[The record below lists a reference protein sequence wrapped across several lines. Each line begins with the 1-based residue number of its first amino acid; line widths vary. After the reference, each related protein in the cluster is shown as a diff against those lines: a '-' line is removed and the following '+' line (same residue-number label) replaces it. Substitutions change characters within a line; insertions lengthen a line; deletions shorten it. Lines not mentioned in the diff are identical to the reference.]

1 RRPDPHRRRT
11 GPCAA
16 PARQAAVWSPCPA
29 WFAPMGTRTR
39 PSVPSAASAAVPCR
53 AGPARTP
60 GRRRG
65 PGRTRPEPASLGI
78 IPRRA
83 AGVSGHDVP
92 QRITV
97 PSAQQDISRSHLE
110 LRLEGWHV
118 VALDMGTT
126 NGTTLLRPGMEPV
139 RLRTREGVV
148 LTVGDQID
156 LGDGIQLLL
165 KEAV

>member
-1 RRPDPHRRRT
+1 MRGPGQAGSGVVTLPGLVCTDGHANSPERAECRVCRRPLQ
-11 GPCAA
+11 G
-16 PARQAAVWSPCPA
+16 
-29 WFAPMGTRTR
+29 GTRTVAR
-39 PSVPSAASAAVPCR
+39 PPLGTVLISTGASFVLD
-53 AGPARTP
+53 RTAIV
-60 GRRRG
+60 GRRPR
-65 PGRTRPEPASLGI
+65 AS
-78 IPRRA
+78 R
-83 AGVSGHDVP
+83 VSGHDVP
-92 QRITV
+92 QLITV
-97 PSAQQDISRSHLE
+97 PSPQQDISRSHLE

>member
-1 RRPDPHRRRT
+1 R
-11 GPCAA
+11 
-16 PARQAAVWSPCPA
+16 
-29 WFAPMGTRTR
+29 
-39 PSVPSAASAAVPCR
+39 
-53 AGPARTP
+53 
-60 GRRRG
+60 
-65 PGRTRPEPASLGI
+65 
-78 IPRRA
+78 
-83 AGVSGHDVP
+83 VSGHDVP
-92 QRITV
+92 QLITV
-97 PSAQQDISRSHLE
+97 PSPQQDISRSHLE

-165 KEAV
+165 KEAVWAPGRPRHHLSCRVTSTRSCSVPAASPTSSSTGSSARSDEWPSRCCCRPSMTTPCTASSRRRPTSWRPCRPTPRSSPS